1 MTSQLCCHISGL
13 MCQLGTH
20 NVSEGSSEKER
31 ALEPRLTIKINF
43 LPAFTSLFLPA
54 FFEKIARKI
63 KHERLEKIMCNSA
76 PYVCQ
81 KKKKKL
87 RNYFPLF
94 FTHYKKKIPAVPY
107 FIFLVAVADVSRYF
121 LRM

>member
-1 MTSQLCCHISGL
+1 MTSQLCFHISGL

-20 NVSEGSSEKER
+20 NVCEGSSEKER

-81 KKKKKL
+81 KKKKL

-94 FTHYKKKIPAVPY
+94 FTHHKKKIPAVPY

>member
-1 MTSQLCCHISGL
+1 

-76 PYVCQ
+76 PYFC
-81 KKKKKL
+81 KKKKKTKE
-87 RNYFPLF
+87 LF
-94 FTHYKKKIPAVPY
+94 SPFFHPP
-107 FIFLVAVADVSRYF
+107 
-121 LRM
+121 

>member
-81 KKKKKL
+81 KKKKTKE
-87 RNYFPLF
+87 LF
-94 FTHYKKKIPAVPY
+94 SPSFHPP
-107 FIFLVAVADVSRYF
+107 
-121 LRM
+121 